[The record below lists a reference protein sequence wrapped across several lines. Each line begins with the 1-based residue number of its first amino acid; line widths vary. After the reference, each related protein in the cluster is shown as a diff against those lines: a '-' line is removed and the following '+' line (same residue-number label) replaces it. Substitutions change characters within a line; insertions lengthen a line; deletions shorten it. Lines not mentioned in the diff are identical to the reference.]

1 MLKVGDKN
9 TILGLDCDS
18 SSGCKID
25 LLWFWG
31 GEVEEIYFFRDLPFN
46 IHLFQFHRLYSN
58 MVPEIIILKPW
69 DWHAYFLI
77 FLLFK
82 TGEVAHWGQMH
93 QITNSHSLTHSHTS
107 YERKRK

>member
-31 GEVEEIYFFRDLPFN
+31 GEVEEIFFQGFT
-46 IHLFQFHRLYSN
+46 F
-58 MVPEIIILKPW
+58 
-69 DWHAYFLI
+69 
-77 FLLFK
+77 
-82 TGEVAHWGQMH
+82 
-93 QITNSHSLTHSHTS
+93 
-107 YERKRK
+107 